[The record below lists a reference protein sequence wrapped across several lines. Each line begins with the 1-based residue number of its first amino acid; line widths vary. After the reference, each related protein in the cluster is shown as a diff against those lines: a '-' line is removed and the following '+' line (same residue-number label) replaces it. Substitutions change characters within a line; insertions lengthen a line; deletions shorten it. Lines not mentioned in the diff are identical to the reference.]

1 MKDLYNLEYRVVD
14 KKGRTKA
21 TKNVGIF
28 DSLDKIEFAKTE
40 VLNANKKYKIA
51 FDLYLTN
58 NMSLV
63 S

>member
-58 NMSLV
+58 NMSLM

>member
-14 KKGRTKA
+14 KKGRTKS

>member
-1 MKDLYNLEYRVVD
+1 MKNLYNLEYRVVD
-14 KKGRTKA
+14 KKGRTKS

>member
-1 MKDLYNLEYRVVD
+1 LEYRVVD
-14 KKGRTKA
+14 KKGRTKS

-63 S
+63 G